1 MDTNIYWTLR
11 GNYEEKKQKLGKWP
25 RDHIE
30 AIILDV
36 TYNNFIRDCCD
47 NNLLALEFGVETP
60 IPIIG
65 SHWRHIEFSC
75 IGKIPIGKSPRMV
88 GFMVKNKW
96 DYPQR
101 YLSINES
108 QNVIDLLDEAIQHNQ
123 GENFKE
129 VVTTLWR
136 LRDYMQTLSFQRVV
150 QDSYGEGNFTREE
163 AKKAIQ
169 TVRGPD
175 FSHLVDFERINGD
188 TIASC
193 FKTQDDE
200 SVLVRQPFRW
210 LRDGKV
216 VSNAYESYDLEC
228 LCNERGW
235 EIVHRYGNSLA
246 IVRTK

>member
-11 GNYEEKKQKLGKWP
+11 GNYEEKKEKLGKWP

-75 IGKIPIGKSPRMV
+75 IDKIPIGKSPRMV

-101 YLSINES
+101 YLAINES

-136 LRDYMQTLSFQRVV
+136 LRDYMQTLNFQRIV
-150 QDSYGEGNFTREE
+150 QESYDEGNFTREE
-163 AKKAIQ
+163 RYCIECGSEDLAYVERYANGYQYKC
-169 TVRGPD
+169 RGCGQSSI
-175 FSHLVDFERINGD
+175 FQSND
-188 TIASC
+188 T
-193 FKTQDDE
+193 DE
-200 SVLVRQPFRW
+200 
-210 LRDGKV
+210 
-216 VSNAYESYDLEC
+216 
-228 LCNERGW
+228 
-235 EIVHRYGNSLA
+235 
-246 IVRTK
+246 